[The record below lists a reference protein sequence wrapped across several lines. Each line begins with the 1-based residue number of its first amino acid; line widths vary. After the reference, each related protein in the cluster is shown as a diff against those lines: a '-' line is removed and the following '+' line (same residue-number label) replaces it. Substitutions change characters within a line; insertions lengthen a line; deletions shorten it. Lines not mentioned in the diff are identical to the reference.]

1 MRLVSIASGADT
13 RWGALEDGGIRLAPA
28 AWGPIE
34 PNLADVQATCARI
47 ADVPLDAS
55 LLSSRRLAPVPNPPQ
70 LIGIGLNYRDHAIES
85 GLPIPTAPIAF
96 AFFTTS
102 IIASGEPIVVPPGST
117 KVDWEAELGVVIGRE
132 GRNIPVESAMEHV
145 AGYVVLNDVSER
157 EIQSAEGQWGRAKS
171 FDTFK
176 PMGPWLVTRDEVPEP
191 SNLAIELRVNG
202 AVKQSSSTRELVF
215 GVAELVSRLSAST
228 TLRSGTVISTG
239 TPPGVGQSRTPPE
252 FLRAG
257 DEVSVTIERVGTI
270 VNPVVSVRG

>member
-1 MRLVSIASGADT
+1 VRLVCIASSAGT
-13 RWGALEDGGIRLAPA
+13 RWGALEDDGIRLAPS

-34 PNLADVQATCARI
+34 PNLADVYETCAQLAKI
-47 ADVPLDAS
+47 PLDAS
-55 LLSSRRLAPVPNPPQ
+55 LLSARRLAPVPNPPQ

-85 GLPIPTAPIAF
+85 GLPIPLAPITF
-96 AFFTTS
+96 ALFTTS
-102 IIASGEPIVVPPGST
+102 IIGSGETIIIPPGSI

-132 GRNIPVESAMEHV
+132 GRNIPVESAMDHV

-176 PMGPWLVTRDEVPEP
+176 PMGPWLVTCDEVPEP
-191 SNLAIELRVNG
+191 GNLTIELRVNG
-202 AVKQSSSTRELVF
+202 TVKQSSSTRELIF
-215 GVAELVSRLSAST
+215 GVPELVNRLSAYT
-228 TLRSGTVISTG
+228 TLKPGTVISTG

-257 DEVSVTIERVGTI
+257 DEVSVTVERVGTI
-270 VNPVVSVRG
+270 INPVVTVGG